1 MQPVVAAQSHM
12 ISISCSHI
20 QAAGNARLLVDEIQ
34 AQSHVFIFQR
44 PIQENAVRDWFAGH
58 TYQTEAADKCGIHL
72 IGCSH

>member
-44 PIQENAVRDWFAGH
+44 AVQENTIGNRLARH
-58 TYQTEAADKCGIHL
+58 TYQPETTDKRGIHL